1 MGADRP
7 VPGCLVLSARR
18 RPRRGS
24 FSLVA
29 AAERPIGS
37 AGRFPEP
44 DTTGLLSHR
53 NTRRELDAGQ
63 MAEGHRGTALSQNGY
78 EPVNYGAR
86 REKGSR
92 TVRFGGSVRGKS
104 GLHRARCRVTP
115 GRREATESVTENRP
129 PMAASVAQARVKRWG
144 KSPPRAPATAAAR
157 QTPPGARPSRSER
170 RPAAFELRVGCTRR
184 RVTGVPER

>member
-1 MGADRP
+1 M
-7 VPGCLVLSARR
+7 V
-18 RPRRGS
+18 
-24 FSLVA
+24 
-29 AAERPIGS
+29 AAERPVGS
-37 AGRFPEP
+37 AGHFPVP
-44 DTTGLLSHR
+44 DTAGLLSHI
-53 NTRRELDAGQ
+53 NTRQQPGAGHVDEVHR
-63 MAEGHRGTALSQNGY
+63 AGLPIYAFNRDEGMRRNGTL
-78 EPVNYGAR
+78 YGRVRTTEFGVR

-92 TVRFGGSVRGKS
+92 IARFGESVRGKS
-104 GLHRARCRVTP
+104 GLRRARCRVTP
-115 GRREATESVTENRP
+115 GRREAMESVTENRP